1 MKILK
6 FISRC
11 ERVFVVVFHACTD
24 PGQETE
30 IKIHITYKYTDILEI
45 LLERAKGLDIITF
58 TWRPFLLFSD
68 YGFWIHVDS
77 VLLPLS
83 TNKCIFK
90 NYFQMGM

>member
-1 MKILK
+1 MKIFK
-6 FISRC
+6 FISKC
-11 ERVFVVVFHACTD
+11 ERVFVVVFHARTD

-30 IKIHITYKYTDILEI
+30 IKTHVTYKYTDILEI
-45 LLERAKGLDIITF
+45 LLERAKVLYIITF

-90 NYFQMGM
+90 NYFQMEM